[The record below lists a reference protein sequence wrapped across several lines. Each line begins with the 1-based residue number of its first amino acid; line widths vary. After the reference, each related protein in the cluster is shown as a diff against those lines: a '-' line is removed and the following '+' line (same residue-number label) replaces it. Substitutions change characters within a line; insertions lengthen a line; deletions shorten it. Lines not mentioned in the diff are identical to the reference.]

1 MRVLLSTYGSR
12 GDVEPLVALA
22 VQLQALGAEVRMC
35 APPDEEFTEL
45 LARAGVSSVPFHRP
59 WRSWE
64 RPPTA
69 GERQQRVADF
79 IAAQYDT
86 VAEAAGGSDV
96 IVATAM
102 SQFVGPSVAE
112 ALGIPYRYVL
122 FCPDVLD
129 GLDGRAFDEL
139 FGEPINTHRASV
151 GLPPVEDVGEFMFT
165 VRPLLAADPTLG
177 PWRGPEGLDVRQT
190 GAWILPDGRPLPA
203 ELLTFLD
210 AGEPPVYLG
219 FGSMRTVGA
228 ESARAAVEAIRAQG
242 RRVLIGRG
250 WAGLGLIDDQDDC
263 LVIGEVNQQKLFE
276 RVAAV
281 VHHGGAGTTT
291 TAARAGAPQ
300 LVVPQ
305 AGDQIYWA
313 CRVAELGIGAAHDGP
328 TPTVQSLSVAL
339 RAVLTH
345 ETRARATAVAGDVG
359 TDGARTAARLLIAG
373 DDDGVDRPCSS

>member
-1 MRVLLSTYGSR
+1 
-12 GDVEPLVALA
+12 
-22 VQLQALGAEVRMC
+22 
-35 APPDEEFTEL
+35 
-45 LARAGVSSVPFHRP
+45 VPFDRP

-69 GERQQRVADF
+69 EERQQRVADF
-79 IAAQYDT
+79 IVAQYDT
-86 VAEAAGGSDV
+86 VAEAAAGSDV

-112 ALGIPYRYVL
+112 DLGIAYRSVL

-129 GLDGRAFDEL
+129 GLDGQGFDEL
-139 FGEPINTHRASV
+139 FGEAINTHRASI
-151 GLPPVEDVGEFMFT
+151 GLPPVGDVGELMFT
-165 VRPLLAADPTLG
+165 DRPLLAADPTLG
-177 PWRGPEGLDVRQT
+177 PWRGQEGFEVRQT
-190 GAWILPDGRPLPA
+190 GAWILPDERPLPA

-228 ESARAAVEAIRAQG
+228 DSARAAVEAIRAQD
-242 RRVLIGRG
+242 RRVLISRG
-250 WAGLGLIDDQDDC
+250 WAGLAPVDDEDDC

-300 LVVPQ
+300 LVLPQ
-305 AGDQIYWA
+305 GGDQIYWGR
-313 CRVAELGIGAAHDGP
+313 RVAELGIGVAHDGP

-339 RAVLTH
+339 RTVLTR
-345 ETRARATAVAGDVG
+345 ETRARATAVAGDVS
-359 TDGARTAARLLIAG
+359 TDGARTAARLLIAR
-373 DDDGVDRPCSS
+373 DDDGVERPVQCSS